1 MGKIV
6 KLVLSAGLMTA
17 LVLTVWSAAAQQEEA
32 SPTPAPSKTAT
43 LQAVVTGTP
52 ATAETVA
59 AGDFEPLTQADLN
72 LLTANV
78 QRPNGLAWFND
89 MLYAACT
96 GDGTVYEINSR
107 TGQTRTYIFG
117 VRNAQTMHVEEDPN
131 GVLTLWVPD
140 YANNTVARV
149 TRSGVQA
156 VVTDLQGPWGI
167 AYVDEEQ
174 FLLTNLL
181 SNTLNL
187 VTRDGQN
194 EVVLGDLSSPM
205 GLVHDGETVYV
216 ANYGSTRRSIEA
228 YSLDALVN
236 GGETSAMD
244 GSPVLVSGLQ
254 NASGLQ
260 LGVDGKLYFTYS
272 LGNRGLVGR
281 VDPAEC
287 MANGGCTNEQV
298 EIVLYSDLAVPL
310 AGLTLT
316 PDMRMFVHT
325 MFVPDLYWAQITG

>member
-6 KLVLSAGLMTA
+6 TLVLAVA
-17 LVLTVWSAAAQQEEA
+17 LVALTVWSAAAQQEEA
-32 SPTPAPSKTAT
+32 SPTPAPSKTPT
-43 LQAVVTGTP
+43 LSAGTEETPVAV
-52 ATAETVA
+52 ETVT
-59 AGDFEPLTQADLN
+59 AGEFEALTQADLN
-72 LLTANV
+72 VLTANV

-117 VRNAQTMHVEEDPN
+117 VRNAQTLYVEDPN
-131 GVLTLWVPD
+131 DVLTLWVPD
-140 YANNTVARV
+140 YANNTVTRV
-149 TRSGVQA
+149 TRSGVEPI
-156 VVTDLQGPWGI
+156 VTDLQGPWGI
-167 AYVDEEQ
+167 AYLDEEQ

-181 SNTLNL
+181 SNTLNRI
-187 VTRDGQN
+187 TRDGQN
-194 EVVLGDLSSPM
+194 EVVLGDLASPM

-228 YSLDALVN
+228 YSLDALLN
-236 GGETSAMD
+236 GGEISAMD

-260 LGVDGKLYFTYS
+260 LGVDGKLYFSYS

-281 VDPAEC
+281 VDPGEC
-287 MANGGCTNEQV
+287 MANGGCTNDQV

-325 MFVPDLYWAQITG
+325 MFVPDIYWAQITG

>member
-6 KLVLSAGLMTA
+6 TLVLAAALITVAAWTA
-17 LVLTVWSAAAQQEEA
+17 VAQQEEA

-43 LQAVVTGTP
+43 LDAAVTETP
-52 ATAETVA
+52 IALETVA
-59 AGDFEPLTQADLN
+59 AEGFEPLTQADLSV
-72 LLTANV
+72 LTANV
-78 QRPNGLAWFND
+78 QRPNGITWFND
-89 MLYAACT
+89 TLYTACT

-117 VRNAQTMHVEEDPN
+117 VRNAQTLYAEEDEN
-131 GVLTLWVPD
+131 DILTMWVPD
-140 YANNTVARV
+140 YINNTVARV
-149 TRSGVQA
+149 TRNGVEP
-156 VVTDLQGPWGI
+156 VLSDLQGPWGI
-167 AYVDEEQ
+167 SYVDEEQ

-181 SNTLNL
+181 SNTLNRI
-187 VTRDGQN
+187 TREGES
-194 EVVLGDLSSPM
+194 EVVLADLANPM
-205 GLVHDGETVYV
+205 GLVHDGETVFV

-228 YSLDALVN
+228 YSLDALLN

-254 NASGLQ
+254 NTTGLQ
-260 LGVDGKLYFTYS
+260 LGADGNLYFAYS

-287 MANGGCTNEQV
+287 MANGGCTNDQV
-298 EIVLYSDLAVPL
+298 EIVLYSDLAAPL

-325 MFVPDLYWAQITG
+325 MFVPDIYWAQITG

>member
-6 KLVLSAGLMTA
+6 TFVLAIVLVM
-17 LVLTVWSAAAQQEEA
+17 LTVWAAVAQQEEA
-32 SPTPAPSKTAT
+32 SPTPAPSKTPT
-43 LQAVVTGTP
+43 LEA
-52 ATAETVA
+52 AIAETPSAVETVVA
-59 AGDFEPLTQADLN
+59 GAFEPLTQADLSV
-72 LLTANV
+72 LTANV

-117 VRNAQTMHVEEDPN
+117 VRNAQTMHVEEDEN

-149 TRSGVQA
+149 TRSGVEA

-167 AYVDEEQ
+167 AYVDEDR

-181 SNTLNL
+181 SNTLNV
-187 VTRDGQN
+187 VTRDGQK
-194 EVVLGDLSSPM
+194 EVVMGDLSSPM

-228 YSLDALVN
+228 YSLDALLN

-244 GSPVLVSGLQ
+244 GNPVLLSGLQ
-254 NASGLQ
+254 NTTGLQ
-260 LGVDGKLYFTYS
+260 LGADGKLYFAYS

-281 VDPAEC
+281 IDPGEC
-287 MANGGCTNEQV
+287 MANGGCTNDQV
-298 EIVLYSDLAVPL
+298 EIVLYSDLAAPL

-325 MFVPDLYWAQITG
+325 MFVPDIYWAQITG